1 MQGHVDTDY
10 RSNRIQTRMT
20 QEIREDDNL
29 MPRFVADLKRG
40 AVLTLV
46 LLAGVVVGIAA
57 SRWIQKTVHRYHPL
71 VFEEAAREALESG
84 NYQKAVDICTGN
96 LNYTDAVFPSHRLAH
111 LLRSK
116 AYFSLGKR
124 RETIEDIAKAEAYWR
139 AAYHNTDMGVRQELK
154 EFASTVGQ
162 AFLKEENTCAA
173 LQLFSLAGMG
183 AGEPVDYIKNLTDCL
198 SPQQTA
204 ALWSGEPYLIVEDFE
219 RADDV
224 SFTEWME
231 KTGRDTKVIRATIT
245 SPVPSE
251 SSHGARISA
260 SPSLEEGRSWYTI
273 PFFMR
278 MTNESCRI
286 RATIICEKGPPPRLI
301 VGRFFPESGGDYFLI
316 GKKVDQVLGD
326 RHEVEIN
333 VPPRQSDKSP
343 CYIVRVGLIL
353 PPEECE
359 YLVEEIILLP
369 GDGKESGQDGQE

>member
-1 MQGHVDTDY
+1 MQEHLDTNY

-20 QEIREDDNL
+20 QEIREDDKL
-29 MPRFVADLKRG
+29 MPRFVPDFKRG
-40 AVLTLV
+40 AVLALV
-46 LLAGVVVGIAA
+46 LLAGVVAGIAA
-57 SRWIQKTVHRYHPL
+57 SRWLQKTVHRYHPL
-71 VFEEAAREALESG
+71 VFEDAARAALDAGE
-84 NYQKAVDICTGN
+84 YQKAVNICTGN
-96 LNYTDAVFPSHRLAH
+96 LNYTDAVFPSRRVAH

-116 AYFSLGKR
+116 AYFALGYR

-139 AAYHNTDMGVRQELK
+139 AAYRNTDIGVRQELK
-154 EFASTVGQ
+154 DFASTVGH
-162 AFLKEENTCAA
+162 AFLKEENTYVA

-183 AGEPVDYIKNLTDCL
+183 SGEPVEYIKKLTDCL
-198 SPQQTA
+198 SPYQEA

-224 SFTEWME
+224 LFTEWME
-231 KTGRDTKVIRATIT
+231 RTGRKANVIRTTIT

-286 RATIICEKGPPPRLI
+286 RAAIICEKGPPPRLI
-301 VGRFFPESGGDYFLI
+301 VGRFFPESNGDDFI
-316 GKKVDQVLGD
+316 TGEKVDRVLGD

-333 VPPRQSDKSP
+333 IPPRQSDKSP

-353 PPEECE
+353 PPEACE
-359 YLVEEIILLP
+359 YLVERIILLP
-369 GDGKESGQDGQE
+369 GDGNESGQDGQE